1 MKSKLKQK
9 LLSRN
14 LAAVYVSCVLL
25 VILLIIPTGYEDAEI
40 YKEMDKCAAEVLETD
55 DSRIIDTGLVR
66 SGEQSCRVRL
76 LGGKFKGQE
85 TDAFNMLNGS
95 LENDKLFVVGDK
107 AQVVVSY
114 NGDEIISVNMIDHY
128 RIPWEIALA
137 ALSILV
143 LVAVAGKQGI
153 RAILSFVITVLMI
166 WKVLV
171 PLYLNGYNPVI
182 TGMIITGLLTFIIIS
197 LVYGFERRTVAAV
210 SGAMAGLIVTAV
222 FGIIFTDVL
231 KIHGAIM
238 PYSESLLYSGYADL
252 NLTKIF
258 MASIFIGASGAVM
271 DLAVD
276 ITSAIWEVV
285 CKKPEIGWKEAAI
298 SGMNVGRAAMGT
310 MTTTLLLAYSGGY
323 VTLMMVFMAQG
334 TPLYNIFNYKYVAS
348 EILDTIVGSMGLVS
362 VAPLTALCAGWL
374 LTHRSRKAAV
384 QENGAVL
391 ENNAVLENGAV
402 QENDA

>member
-1 MKSKLKQK
+1 MAKKIRKKLC
-9 LLSRN
+9 SRQ
-14 LAAVYVSCVLL
+14 LAAVYVSIVLL
-25 VILLIIPTGYEDAEI
+25 IVLLIIPTGYEDAQI
-40 YKEMDKCAAEVLETD
+40 YQDMDKCAAEVLKTD
-55 DSRIIDTGLVR
+55 ESRIIDTGLVR

-76 LGGKFKGQE
+76 LGGRFKGQE
-85 TDAFNMLNGS
+85 ADAFNMLNGS
-95 LENDKLFVVGDK
+95 LENDKLFAVGDK

-114 NGDEIISVNMIDHY
+114 DGDEILSVNMIDHY

-143 LVAVAGKQGI
+143 LVAIAGRQGI

-171 PLYLNGYNPVI
+171 PTYLNGYNPII
-182 TGMIITGLLTFIIIS
+182 TGMLITGILTVVIIS
-197 LVYGFERRTVAAV
+197 LVYGFERRTAAAV

-222 FGIIFTDVL
+222 LGVIFTDVL

-238 PYSESLLYSGYADL
+238 PYSESLLYSGFADL

-276 ITSAIWEVV
+276 ITSAVWEVV
-285 CKKPEIGWKEAAI
+285 CKKPEIGWKEAAC

-362 VAPLTALCAGWL
+362 VAPLTALCSGWL
-374 LTHRSRKAAV
+374 LTHKSRKLCT
-384 QENGAVL
+384 ENGAQASTNT
-391 ENNAVLENGAV
+391 EETD
-402 QENDA
+402 EI